1 MIHTT
6 PDYTDDYVYILEPM
20 TLDDIDE
27 VAAVERLCFTNPW
40 PLAAYRRELRD
51 NRGNYYIVLRDD
63 PDAEVTG
70 DFPVQYGASAPRR
83 QGRFAF
89 WPLGKRD
96 IRKQAPPIIG
106 FAGMWQVMD
115 EAHVTTIG
123 VSPEYQGRGLGELLF
138 STLVDETIRREAT
151 WLTLEVRV
159 SNYSAQQLYRK
170 YGFTIQ
176 GKRARYYT
184 DNNEDAYIMWSESF
198 KNLGYID
205 QIDLLRRRLHHKL
218 SFATSGVHS

>member
-1 MIHTT
+1 M
-6 PDYTDDYVYILEPM
+6 YILEPM
-20 TLDDIDE
+20 TLDDIEE
-27 VAAVERLCFTNPW
+27 VAVVERLCFTNPW
-40 PLAAYRRELRD
+40 PLAAYRRELRND
-51 NRGNYYIVLRDD
+51 RGNYYIVLRDD
-63 PDAEVTG
+63 PDADIVG

-96 IRKQAPPIIG
+96 VRVTPPPIIG
-106 FAGMWQVMD
+106 FAGMWHVMD

-123 VSPEYQGRGLGELLF
+123 VHPDYQGRGLGELLF
-138 STLVDETIRREAT
+138 STLVDETIKRKAT

-159 SNYSAQQLYRK
+159 SNYGAQQLYRK
-170 YGFTIQ
+170 YGFSIQ

-198 KNLGYID
+198 NNPGYID
-205 QIDLLRRRLHHKL
+205 QLDALRRRLHHKL
-218 SFATSGVHS
+218 SFAATGARS